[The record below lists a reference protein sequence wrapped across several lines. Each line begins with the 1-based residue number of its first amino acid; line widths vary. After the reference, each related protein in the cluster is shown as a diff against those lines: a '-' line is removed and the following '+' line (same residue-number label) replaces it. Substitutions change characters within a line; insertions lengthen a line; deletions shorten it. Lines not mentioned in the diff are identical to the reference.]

1 MNLALAIILTAAF
14 FAALIC
20 LACCRVAADADARLQ
35 PPQHA
40 AGSDSDGLETQVSNF
55 NHRKAS

>member
-1 MNLALAIILTAAF
+1 MLLAIIITAAF
-14 FAALIC
+14 FAALLV
-20 LACCRVAADADARLQ
+20 LACCRVAADADAHLQ

-40 AGSDSDGLETQVSNF
+40 AGSDSDGFETQVSNF